1 MPNAPMPTAPSAV
14 PMPTS
19 SSASASRDGTSSP
32 SGVLCES
39 VREVVK
45 PNAPASSA
53 SMVSRRISATSSGVA
68 GSRRIARSPLEL
80 VHELRKRL
88 PLPGEPGGEHRVGD
102 FLDALHQVHQGA
114 AMLLLH
120 RRE

>member
-1 MPNAPMPTAPSAV
+1 MPNAPMPTAPSAE

-45 PNAPASSA
+45 PNAPHCSA
-53 SMVSRRISATSSGVA
+53 SMVRRRISAMSSRVA
-68 GSRRIARSPLEL
+68 TSRRTAEEL
-80 VHELRKRL
+80 V
-88 PLPGEPGGEHRVGD
+88 GI
-102 FLDALHQVHQGA
+102 GA
-114 AMLLLH
+114 ALGAVGTGAFGMNSDFEDEDYELDWMTRLARQTGRPIWFL
-120 RRE
+120 